1 MRLATRPDIRPA
13 AKFATVARAF
23 PDRREAARPAR
34 EARAPHYRPQVPDLY
49 GEPPREP
56 ATEAVSARPRAE
68 RRSTMRTIMP
78 VDRLHLLVPF
88 ALPSAAA
95 ASIALSGLDYPALA
109 KLVARATLGEQVIGE
124 DFQRTLPHERWV
136 ARQFG
141 ALGPNASA
149 ADDEAPLAPYM
160 LLADG
165 GAPGDATWAC
175 VQPVHVRIAHD
186 HLVLIDP
193 SSLDLSDDEAA
204 TLYAVAKPLIE
215 ELDVRVVA
223 PTPRRWYLSSH
234 AFGALAGASPLRAS
248 GRNIEIWLP
257 HEAHTGER
265 SRAWMKLQ
273 NEVQMAWFEHPVNEA
288 REARGLP
295 TVNSIWFHAQGALRP
310 VSSPFARVL
319 SDAVATRGL
328 ALASQTANGPA
339 PMTFAD
345 ALGKQQQQTAGATLV
360 ELDPFSGPFIEQDWL
375 RWNAAFAALERDW
388 FAPALAALES
398 GALRELGITLCGD
411 TGSVTLAATRGDL
424 RKFWRRRL
432 FASLFI
438 E

>member
-1 MRLATRPDIRPA
+1 MR
-13 AKFATVARAF
+13 
-23 PDRREAARPAR
+23 
-34 EARAPHYRPQVPDLY
+34 
-49 GEPPREP
+49 
-56 ATEAVSARPRAE
+56 S
-68 RRSTMRTIMP
+68 IMP
-78 VDRLHLLVPF
+78 ANRLHLLIPF
-88 ALPSAAA
+88 ALPSAAD
-95 ASIALSGLDYPALA
+95 ASTALHNLQTPALD
-109 KLVARATLGEQVIGE
+109 KLVARATLVERVIGE

-141 ALGPNASA
+141 ALPGANASTPATTTGTAGTSA
-149 ADDEAPLAPYM
+149 ADEAPLAPYM

-165 GAPGDATWAC
+165 GDPGAASWAC

-193 SSLDLSDDEAA
+193 ASLELSDADAA
-204 TLYAVAKPLIE
+204 TLLAVARPLIE
-215 ELDVRVVA
+215 ELGVRIEA
-223 PTPRRWYLSSH
+223 PQPSRWYLSTD
-234 AFGALAGASPLRAS
+234 AFSALAGASPLRAS

-295 TVNSIWFHAQGALRP
+295 AVNSIWFHAQGVVRP
-310 VSSPFARVL
+310 VTSPFSRVL
-319 SDAVATRGL
+319 SEAAATRGL
-328 ALASQTANGPA
+328 ALAAHAAIDA
-339 PMTFAD
+339 PPPSFAETRMSD
-345 ALGKQQQQTAGATLV
+345 ATHPSGAAATTLV
-360 ELDPFSGPFIEQDWL
+360 ELDPFSIPYISQDWAN
-375 RWNAAFAALERDW
+375 WNTAFAALERNW
-388 FAPALAALES
+388 FAPALAALEA
-398 GALRELGITLCGD
+398 GELGELGLTLCGD
-411 TGSVTLAATRGDL
+411 TGSVTLSVTRGDL

>member
-1 MRLATRPDIRPA
+1 
-13 AKFATVARAF
+13 
-23 PDRREAARPAR
+23 
-34 EARAPHYRPQVPDLY
+34 
-49 GEPPREP
+49 
-56 ATEAVSARPRAE
+56 
-68 RRSTMRTIMP
+68 MRTIMP
-78 VDRLHLLVPF
+78 ANRLHLLIPF
-88 ALPSAAA
+88 ALPSAAD
-95 ASIALSGLDYPALA
+95 ASTALHDLQTPAFD
-109 KLVARATLGEQVIGE
+109 KLIARATLVERVIGE

-141 ALGPNASA
+141 ALSASNASTPTGA
-149 ADDEAPLAPYM
+149 ATVGTSAADEAPLAPYM

-165 GAPGDATWAC
+165 GNPGTATWAC

-193 SSLDLSDDEAA
+193 ASLELSDDDAA
-204 TLYAVAKPLIE
+204 TLLAVARPLIE
-215 ELDVRVVA
+215 DLGVRIEA
-223 PTPRRWYLSSH
+223 PQPSRWYLSSD

-295 TVNSIWFHAQGALRP
+295 AVNSIWFHAQGVARP
-310 VSSPFARVL
+310 VTSPFARVL
-319 SDAVATRGL
+319 SDAAATRGL
-328 ALASQTANGPA
+328 TLAARAATGA
-339 PMTFAD
+339 PPSTFAD
-345 ALGKQQQQTAGATLV
+345 AQKNDAATALV
-360 ELDPFSGPFIEQDWL
+360 ELDPFSIPYISQDWAN
-375 RWNAAFAALERDW
+375 WNSAFAALERDW
-388 FAPALAALES
+388 FAPALAALE
-398 GALRELGITLCGD
+398 AAELGELGLTLCGD
-411 TGSVTLAATRGDL
+411 TGSITLAISRGDL

>member
-1 MRLATRPDIRPA
+1 
-13 AKFATVARAF
+13 
-23 PDRREAARPAR
+23 
-34 EARAPHYRPQVPDLY
+34 
-49 GEPPREP
+49 
-56 ATEAVSARPRAE
+56 
-68 RRSTMRTIMP
+68 MRTIMP
-78 VDRLHLLVPF
+78 ADRLHLLVPF

-95 ASIALSGLDYPALA
+95 ASTALAGLEYPALA

-141 ALGPNASA
+141 ALGPASAHNAQPAPA

-165 GAPGDATWAC
+165 GTPGDATWAC

-193 SSLDLSDDEAA
+193 ASLELADADAA
-204 TLYAVAKPLIE
+204 TLYTVARPLIE
-215 ELDVRVVA
+215 ELGVRIEA
-223 PTPRRWYLSSH
+223 PTPQRWYLSSE
-234 AFGALAGASPLRAS
+234 AFGTLAGASPLRAS

-257 HEAHTGER
+257 HEAHSGQR
-265 SRAWMKLQ
+265 SRAWMKVQ

-295 TVNSIWFHAQGALRP
+295 AVNSIWFHGQGALRT
-310 VSSPFARVL
+310 VTSPYARVR
-319 SDAVATRGL
+319 SDAAATRGL
-328 ALASQTANGPA
+328 ALAAKAEVGAAPA
-339 PMTFAD
+339 TFA
-345 ALGKQQQQTAGATLV
+345 ALATTLKNGSGTGTTLV
-360 ELDPFSGPFIEQDWL
+360 ELDPFSAAFIQQDWG
-375 RWNAAFAALERDW
+375 RWNAAFAQLERDW
-388 FAPALAALES
+388 FTPALTALQTGALAALE
-398 GALRELGITLCGD
+398 LTLCGD
-411 TGSVTLAATRGDL
+411 TGSVTLSITRGDL

>member
-1 MRLATRPDIRPA
+1 
-13 AKFATVARAF
+13 
-23 PDRREAARPAR
+23 
-34 EARAPHYRPQVPDLY
+34 
-49 GEPPREP
+49 
-56 ATEAVSARPRAE
+56 
-68 RRSTMRTIMP
+68 MRTIMP
-78 VDRLHLLVPF
+78 ADRLHLLVPF

-95 ASIALSGLDYPALA
+95 ASTALAGLEYPALA

-141 ALGPNASA
+141 ALGTASASGAKPAPA

-165 GAPGDATWAC
+165 GTPGNATWAC

-193 SSLDLSDDEAA
+193 ASLELADNDAA
-204 TLYAVAKPLIE
+204 TLYTVARPLIE
-215 ELDVRVVA
+215 ELGVRIEA
-223 PTPRRWYLSSH
+223 PTPQRWYLSSE
-234 AFGALAGASPLRAS
+234 AFGTLAGASPLRAS

-257 HEAHTGER
+257 HEAHSGQR
-265 SRAWMKLQ
+265 SRAWMKVQ

-295 TVNSIWFHAQGALRP
+295 AVNSIWFHAQGVLRT
-310 VSSPFARVL
+310 VTSPYARVR
-319 SDAVATRGL
+319 SDAAATRGL
-328 ALASQTANGPA
+328 ALAAKAEVGAAPA
-339 PMTFAD
+339 TFA
-345 ALGKQQQQTAGATLV
+345 ALAASLGNSTVTGATLV
-360 ELDPFSGPFIEQDWL
+360 ELDPFSAAFIQQDWG
-375 RWNAAFAALERDW
+375 RWNAAFAQLERDW
-388 FAPALAALES
+388 FAPALAALQT
-398 GALRELGITLCGD
+398 GALAALDLTLCGD
-411 TGSVTLAATRGDL
+411 TGSVTLSVTRGDL